1 MGGLGS
7 FLSGVADF
15 LQRAADA
22 IRRAIYKD
30 VICQH
35 FCLYKAAGSN
45 FKNTHV
51 HILIA
56 GEYPGNNNPGKYT
69 GLGHDDSTPGMSN
82 PTDPK
87 HNSVSKGNDCG
98 FQPGPGRTLYPSD
111 LTAYS
116 PCCAYFYPAPAEGA
130 CFAGYERLKCD
141 CGDLC
146 VTFNTSDHEAW
157 EKTQ

>member
-1 MGGLGS
+1 MGFWGTILAS
-7 FLSGVADF
+7 IADF
-15 LQRAADA
+15 F
-22 IRRAIYKD
+22 RRAVDALRLAIYRK

-35 FCLYKAAGSN
+35 FCLYKEAGSN

-56 GEYPGNNNPGKYT
+56 GKPPGNQNPDKYT

-98 FQPGPGRTLYPSD
+98 FRPGPGRTLYPND
-111 LTAYS
+111 LQAYTPFS
-116 PCCAYFYPAPAEGA
+116 AYLYPAPAEGA
-130 CFAGYERLKCD
+130 CATGYRRVKCD
-141 CGDLC
+141 CGE
-146 VTFNTSDHEAW
+146 V
-157 EKTQ
+157 